1 MTYYDLT
8 FVFILDRHQNQEGE
22 QGKYDDEGEEVRGR
36 GRGRGKDKIKKSTKD
51 DRGMED
57 GKPHDVKV

>member
-1 MTYYDLT
+1 VTYYDLT
-8 FVFILDRHQNQEGE
+8 VVFILDRHQNQEGE

-36 GRGRGKDKIKKSTKD
+36 RRGKDKIKKSTMD